1 MTIAFNLSQLANFVN
16 TAGKL
21 DASTGLV
28 NAAPVANGG
37 TGSTTLTANNV
48 LLGNGTGAL
57 QVIAPGSSGNVLTS
71 NGTTWSSTSPTSPG
85 AGGQVFTGSGTFT
98 VPAGVVKLK
107 VQICGGG
114 GGGSGNSVNGTAGGN
129 STFGS
134 YLTANGGAGGTTTAS
149 APSTGGTASGGQIN
163 INGGSGQQNAIGGF
177 NSGGA
182 AGGGNATPYA
192 PGTGILGGCGG
203 YLDSNVS
210 SAYVNATGYGNGG
223 GGTNQAGAGGGYCL
237 GYITGLTPGSTI
249 TVTIGAAGTCSTA
262 GLSGSGSNGTQGI
275 CIVEW

>member
-16 TAGKL
+16 TSGKL
-21 DASTGLV
+21 DASAGLV

-37 TGSTTLTANNV
+37 TGSASLAANNV

-57 QVIAPGSSGNVLTS
+57 QVVAPSSSGNVLTS

-85 AGGQVFTGSGTFT
+85 AAGQVFTGSGTFT

-129 STFGS
+129 TTFGS
-134 YLTANGGAGGTTTAS
+134 YLTANGGAGGTTGGSSVS
-149 APSTGGTASGGQIN
+149 AGGTASGGQIN
-163 INGGSGQQNAIGGF
+163 LTGGTGQFNAAGGF
-177 NSGGA
+177 NGGGGA
-182 AGGGNATPYA
+182 GSGTATPNA
-192 PGTGILGGCGG
+192 PGVGILGGTGG
-203 YLDSNVS
+203 YLDSNIS
-210 SAYVNATGYGNGG
+210 SAYLAATGYGNGG
-223 GGTNQAGAGGGYCL
+223 GGTNQAGGGGGYCL
-237 GYITGLTPGSTI
+237 GYITGLTPGSSI

-262 GLSGSGSNGTQGI
+262 GLSLSGSNGTQGI
-275 CIVEW
+275 CIIEW